1 MRFRGTAS
9 KNNSFISC
17 RIGEIFMKY
26 AIPVPAVT
34 TVAVTNGESFPVRR
48 IYCVGRNYAAHARE
62 MGHDPNREPPFF
74 FMKPA
79 DAIVPSGSTI
89 AYPSQTED
97 YHHEIEMVV
106 ALKGGGRNVPVENAL
121 ELVYGYAVGL
131 DMTRRD
137 MQAVAKKMQRPW
149 DMSKGFDQSAPCAA
163 ISPVSEVGH
172 PSKGAIWLKV
182 GDEMRQTGDLSDL
195 IWNIAETISALSG
208 LVELAPGDLIYSGT
222 PEGVGPVK
230 RGETMHG
237 HVDGLTDLTI
247 TIA

>member
-1 MRFRGTAS
+1 MQ
-9 KNNSFISC
+9 
-17 RIGEIFMKY
+17 Y
-26 AIPVPAVT
+26 AIPTPDVT

-79 DAIVPSGSTI
+79 DAIVASGSKI
-89 AYPSQTED
+89 PYPTQTAD
-97 YHHEIEMVV
+97 YHYEIEMVV
-106 ALKGGGRNVPVENAL
+106 ALKGGGRDIPVEKAL
-121 ELVYGYAVGL
+121 DVVYGYAVGL

-137 MQAVAKKMQRPW
+137 MQSVAKKMQRPW
-149 DMSKGFDQSAPCAA
+149 DMSKGFDQSAPCSA

-182 GDEMRQTGDLSDL
+182 NDEPRQQGDLSDL

-208 LVELAPGDLIYSGT
+208 LVELAPGDLIFSGT

-230 RGETMHG
+230 KGETMHG

-247 TIA
+247 TIV

>member
-1 MRFRGTAS
+1 MQ
-9 KNNSFISC
+9 
-17 RIGEIFMKY
+17 Y
-26 AIPVPAVT
+26 AIPTPDVT

-79 DAIVPSGSTI
+79 DAIVASGSTI
-89 AYPSQTED
+89 PYPTQTAD
-97 YHHEIEMVV
+97 YHYEIEMVV
-106 ALKGGGRNVPVENAL
+106 ALKGGGRDIPVEKAL
-121 ELVYGYAVGL
+121 DVVYGYAVGL

-137 MQAVAKKMQRPW
+137 MQSVAKKMQRPW
-149 DMSKGFDQSAPCAA
+149 DMSKGFDRSAPCSA

-182 GDEMRQTGDLSDL
+182 NDEPRQQGDLSDL
-195 IWNIAETISALSG
+195 IWNVAETISALSG
-208 LVELAPGDLIYSGT
+208 LVELAPGDLIFSGT

-230 RGETMHG
+230 KGETMHG
-237 HVDGLTDLTI
+237 HVDGLTDLMI
-247 TIA
+247 TIE

>member
-1 MRFRGTAS
+1 MQ
-9 KNNSFISC
+9 
-17 RIGEIFMKY
+17 Y
-26 AIPVPAVT
+26 AIPTPEVT

-79 DAIVPSGSTI
+79 DAIVASGSTI
-89 AYPSQTED
+89 PYPSQTAD
-97 YHHEIEMVV
+97 YHYEIEMVV
-106 ALKGGGRNVPVENAL
+106 ALKGGGRDIPVEKAL
-121 ELVYGYAVGL
+121 DAVYGYAVGL

-137 MQAVAKKMQRPW
+137 MQSVAKKMQRPW
-149 DMSKGFDQSAPCAA
+149 DMSKGFDQSAPCSA

-182 GDEMRQTGDLSDL
+182 NDEPRQQGDLSDL

-208 LVELAPGDLIYSGT
+208 LVELAPGDLIFSGT

-230 RGETMHG
+230 KGETMHG
-237 HVDGLTDLTI
+237 HVDGLTDLMI
-247 TIA
+247 TIE

>member
-1 MRFRGTAS
+1 
-9 KNNSFISC
+9 
-17 RIGEIFMKY
+17 MKY
-26 AIPVPAVT
+26 AIPAPAVT

-97 YHHEIEMVV
+97 YHYEIEMVV
-106 ALKGGGRNVPVENAL
+106 ALKGGGRDVPVGKAL
-121 ELVYGYAVGL
+121 DLVYGYAVGL

-137 MQAVAKKMQRPW
+137 MQSVAKKMQRPW
-149 DMSKGFDQSAPCAA
+149 DMSKGFDQSAPCSA

-182 GDEMRQTGDLSDL
+182 NDETRQKGDLSDL
-195 IWNIAETISALSG
+195 IWNIAETISALSA
-208 LVELAPGDLIYSGT
+208 LVALAPGDLIYSGT
-222 PEGVGPVK
+222 PEGVGPVSK
-230 RGETMHG
+230 GETMHG
-237 HVDGLTDLTI
+237 HVDGLSDLMI